1 MDIIENPVIGEK
13 IIFLST
19 SKKSNGARSLLEIFL
34 SPKGGNPLHYQKRF
48 SETFEVL
55 EGELNVQI
63 GKVIRI
69 LKPGDRATAPI
80 NTVHRFFNASGRPVH
95 FTCELVPASEGFEN
109 VLRIGC
115 GLAKDGKAGKN
126 GMPRNLRHMAILM
139 NMGEGYFVGIFS
151 VFEKLFRSLAN
162 TRKAKRIQTELIDR
176 YCKGTEK

>member
-13 IIFLST
+13 IIFLDT
-19 SKKSNGARSLLEIFL
+19 SKKSNAARSLMEIFL
-34 SPKGGNPLHYQKRF
+34 SPKGGNPLHYHKRF
-48 SETFEVL
+48 SETFDIL

-63 GKVIRI
+63 GKEIRI
-69 LKPGDRATAPI
+69 LKTGDCATVPI
-80 NTVHRFFNASGRPVH
+80 NTVHRFFNTSGRPVH

-115 GLAKDGKAGKN
+115 GLAQDGKAGKN
-126 GMPRNLRHMAILM
+126 GMPKNLRHMAILM

-162 TRKAKRIQTELIDR
+162 TKKAKKIQAELIDR
-176 YCKGTEK
+176 YCNEIEK